1 MMRTMKFTISFMTI
15 FFFLLSCVNAGI
27 TKTDENKFKAKNGG
41 TLSVDL
47 EKATVYVKTH
57 SDESIES
64 KFIYDVD
71 GDEELASELIENY
84 KVKFDEDGTNL
95 EIEAD
100 YIGNSNKIK
109 IKLEVIIPENYNI
122 DIKTSGGSIYVDNLN
137 GTADARTSGGSIK
150 FGKIS
155 GDVNGKTSGGS
166 IEVGDSK
173 GNVVTKTSG
182 GSIIIS
188 KCSGTAEA
196 YTSGGS
202 IKIEEAYGT
211 VNAKTS
217 GGSIFAQLVSDPKED
232 CSLST
237 SGGGI
242 TIKLSKEVN
251 AYIDAKTSGGSVST
265 DFPVRVKGTMKQNE
279 LKGEINS
286 GGPTLFLRTSGGGI
300 QIREI

>member
-1 MMRTMKFTISFMTI
+1 MRTIKFTISLLTS
-15 FFFLLSCVNAGI
+15 FFFLFSCVNAGI
-27 TKTDENKFKAKNGG
+27 TKTVESKFKAKNGG
-41 TLSVDL
+41 TLSVEI
-47 EKATVYVKTH
+47 EKAAVYVKTH
-57 SDESIES
+57 NNESIES

-84 KVKFDEDGTNL
+84 KVKFNDDGTNL

-109 IKLEVIIPENYNI
+109 IKLEVTIPENYNV
-122 DIKTSGGSIYVDNLN
+122 DIKTSGGSIYLDDLN
-137 GTADARTSGGSIK
+137 GTAEAKTSGGSIK
-150 FGKIS
+150 FGRIS
-155 GDVNGKTSGGS
+155 GNVIGKTSGGS
-166 IEVGDSK
+166 IEVSDSNGD
-173 GNVVTKTSG
+173 VVAKTSG
-182 GSIIIS
+182 GGITIS
-188 KCSGTAEA
+188 KCNGSAEA

-202 IKIEEAYGT
+202 IKIEEAHGT

-217 GGSIFAQLVSDPKED
+217 GGSIFAQLVADPKED

-242 TIKLSKEVN
+242 TIELSKKIN

-265 DFPVRVKGTMKQNE
+265 DFPVRVKGTMKRNE

-286 GGPTLFLRTSGGGI
+286 GGPKLLLRTSGGRI